1 MEPLEIFL
9 IIFATAICVVLV
21 VIAAILI
28 FQYVVGDKLQKCDGK
43 PYDTVDSEEWYA
55 KCGRVAPHEPH
66 KFKEYDCESARRY
79 PRYNAK
85 DQSTGSNNQ
94 IS

>member
-9 IIFATAICVVLV
+9 IVVASVLCGVVAIILV
-21 VIAAILI
+21 MIAYA
-28 FQYVVGDKLQKCDGK
+28 YVMGDKLQECDGK
-43 PYDTVDSEEWYA
+43 PYDTVDTETWYA
-55 KCGRVAPHEPH
+55 KCGREAPHEPH

-79 PRYNAK
+79 SRYNATTK
-85 DQSTGSNNQ
+85 STRSDNQ

>member
-9 IIFATAICVVLV
+9 I
-21 VIAAILI
+21 VIASVLCGVVAIILVMI
-28 FQYVVGDKLQKCDGK
+28 AYAYVTGDRLQECDGK